1 MSIDEK
7 RFMEFSSLNEDEFV
21 DLQEGDV
28 IQNGDY
34 IFFSDL
40 TGSGWTPA
48 SITTSV
54 GKTVKAGQRVLR
66 PAVTVQNV
74 SPQEKTLCH
83 CSFCNGYHVVTVQ
96 NVSPQEKAQEVT
108 ISIPEGELA
117 EMWRALLETQY
128 PKVDYDSDQLK
139 MAEQALR
146 AVQKSAARAFAILE
160 AHKPPFRAW
169 GGEIGLPND

>member
-66 PAVTVQNV
+66 PA
-74 SPQEKTLCH
+74 
-83 CSFCNGYHVVTVQ
+83 VTVQ

>member
-7 RFMEFSSLNEDEFV
+7 RFMEFSSPNDDEFV

-34 IFFSDL
+34 IFFSAL

-48 SITTSV
+48 SFTAFV
-54 GKTVKAGQRVLR
+54 GETVKTGQRVLR

-74 SPQEKTLCH
+74 SPQEK
-83 CSFCNGYHVVTVQ
+83 
-96 NVSPQEKAQEVT
+96 AQQVT
-108 ISIPEGELA
+108 ISIPENELA
-117 EMWRALLETQY
+117 EMWRALLETKY

-169 GGEIGLPND
+169 GGMIGLPND